1 MAKTKVRNNDTTANL
16 GFEAKLW
23 ATADA
28 LRNNM
33 DACGAR
39 AG

>member
-1 MAKTKVRNNDTTANL
+1 MAIRAIRNDDTTTNR

-33 DACGAR
+33 VAAE
-39 AG
+39 